1 MPVKML
7 LRRLEGFFI
16 YRVLHVDDT
25 PHRIALG
32 VAIGIFV
39 TWTPT
44 LGFQMLIALALSW
57 LLGANKLVGLPFVW
71 ISNPLTLGAIYY
83 PNFALGRW
91 LLSGHHERP
100 RFTQILLVSGD
111 SWIETWVLRVQ
122 AWWEATYHVL
132 APLWL
137 GSLTVA
143 TVLGLTTYVAIRY
156 AVVAYRKA
164 LELRR
169 EHRRQ
174 LREERKTG
182 KRRRPRRRKDK
193 QPEEPEKQQQ

>member
-1 MPVKML
+1 MPLKML
-7 LRRLEGFFI
+7 SRRLRAFFV

-25 PHRIALG
+25 PHRIAFG

-44 LGFQMLIALALSW
+44 LGFQMIIALALAW

-71 ISNPLTLGAIYY
+71 ISNPVTVGPIFY

-91 LLSGHHERP
+91 LLGEHYERP
-100 RFTQILLVSGD
+100 RFGRILLESGD
-111 SWIETWVLRVQ
+111 SWLETWVVRVQ
-122 AWWEATYHVL
+122 AWWEETYNVL

-137 GSLTVA
+137 GSIIVA
-143 TVLGLTTYVAIRY
+143 TVLGIATYIAIRY
-156 AVVAYRKA
+156 AVLAYRKA

-174 LREERKTG
+174 LREARKARKG
-182 KRRRPRRRKDK
+182 RLWKRRRKS
-193 QPEEPEKQQQ
+193 EE

>member
-7 LRRLEGFFI
+7 LKRLEGFFV

-44 LGFQMLIALALSW
+44 MGFQMLITLALAW

-71 ISNPLTLGAIYY
+71 ISNPLTAGMIYY

-91 LLSGHHERP
+91 LLGEQYEAP
-100 RFTQILLVSGD
+100 RFSQMLLVSGD

-122 AWWEATYHVL
+122 AWWEATYHAL

-137 GSLTVA
+137 GSLIVA
-143 TVLGLTTYVAIRY
+143 TVLGMATYIAIRY

-164 LELRR
+164 LQLRR
-169 EHRRQ
+169 EHRMKI
-174 LREERKTG
+174 REERKARKG
-182 KRRRPRRRKDK
+182 KRSR
-193 QPEEPEKQQQ
+193 QQQES